1 MAVTITP
8 YNHTVKKLANGEFD
22 LSALKV
28 MLVNQAAV
36 TGFDAADTTL
46 ADVLAGAQ
54 DEVSGN
60 GWTAGGESLA
70 SPAVTNVTTNDAKFD
85 ADDISKT
92 ATGGSIGPA
101 YGAVIYDDSDPN
113 DAPLAMVDF
122 GQAEEAGETT
132 DFKFVWPAGG
142 IITWTVT

>member
-8 YNHTVKKLANGEFD
+8 YNHTLKMLANKEFT
-22 LSALKV
+22 LTSLKA

-36 TGFDAADTTL
+36 SGFNAANTTL
-46 ADVLAGAQ
+46 AQVLTGSQ

-60 GWTAGGESLA
+60 GWTAGGEALA
-70 SPAVTNVTTNDAKFD
+70 NAAVTVVAPNDAKFD

-92 ATGGSIGPA
+92 ATGGNIGPA
-101 YGAVIYDDSDPN
+101 YGAVIYDDAHAN
-113 DAPLAMVDF
+113 DAPLFMVDF

-132 DFKFVWPAGG
+132 DFKIIWPAGG
-142 IITWTVT
+142 IITFTT

>member
-8 YNHTVKKLANGEFD
+8 YNHTVKKLANEEFD

-36 TGFDAADTTL
+36 TGFSAANTTL
-46 ADVLAGAQ
+46 AQVLNGSQ

-60 GWTAGGESLA
+60 GWTAGGEALA
-70 SPAVTNVTTNDAKFD
+70 SAAVTTVTTNDAKFD

-92 ATGGSIGPA
+92 ATGGNIGPA
-101 YGAVIYDDSDPN
+101 YGAVIYDDSDVN
-113 DAPLAMVDF
+113 DAPLAMIDF
-122 GQAEEAGETT
+122 GQAAEAGETT
-132 DFKFVWPAGG
+132 DFKIVWPTGG
-142 IITWTVT
+142 IITWTV

>member
-8 YNHTVKKLANGEFD
+8 YNHTLKKLVNEEFT
-22 LSALKV
+22 LGSLKV

-36 TGFDAADTTL
+36 TGFNAANTTL
-46 ADVLAGAQ
+46 AQVLNGAQ

-60 GWTAGGESLA
+60 GWTVGGEALA
-70 SPAVTNVTTNDAKFD
+70 NAAVTTVTTNDAKFD

-92 ATGGSIGPA
+92 ATGGNIGPA
-101 YGAVIYDDSDPN
+101 YGAVIYDDADAN
-113 DAPLAMVDF
+113 DAPVAMVDF

-132 DFKFVWPAGG
+132 DFKIVWPAGG
-142 IITWTVT
+142 IITFTV